1 MPRFAKDLRRLEHD
15 IVSLVEGT
23 GKRRDENGLS
33 RNGPERFFE
42 KGWTKRFLAMEIP
55 GARRI
60 KGDVVAI
67 PFRPPHEETAV
78 PHDFPFPGSG
88 MAVEGQ
94 RSETHRQPKRTA
106 TASADVIPKAVSR
119 RNPCVQVRNQQSL
132 KVDDDRNRGSPAE
145 KTETPLR
152 PEHVD
157 QIGLEAVDNPQ
168 AIRNVPFV
176 LFCQFEKTPHFR
188 QMASVAQN
196 GKVGNRPV
204 MDGVGN
210 AGTEKRNAELDVSP
224 APHRG
229 FQRRNPSASGRRL
242 LAGTIGR
249 GIREPEDLHVPKGPA
264 GVRYGSAKTAPPCDW
279 FPS

>member
-1 MPRFAKDLRRLEHD
+1 MQDRSSWVGGAGQKLLAQPFRGNRPERAHVHGFGTDAGLPFGKAEVVNAEDAPFEIAVPRFAKDLRRLEHD

-23 GKRRDENGLS
+23 GNRRDENGLS

-78 PHDFPFPGSG
+78 PHDLPFPGSG
-88 MAVEGQ
+88 MAVEIQ

-119 RNPCVQVRNQQSL
+119 WNPCVQVRNQQSL

-145 KTETPLR
+145 KTETPFR
-152 PEHVD
+152 SEHVD
-157 QIGLEAVDNPQ
+157 QIGVEAVDNPQ

-176 LFCQFEKTPHFR
+176 LFCQFEKPPHFR

-196 GKVGNRPV
+196 GEVGNRPV
-204 MDGVGN
+204 LDGVGN
-210 AGTEKRNAELDVSP
+210 AGTEKR
-224 APHRG
+224 
-229 FQRRNPSASGRRL
+229 
-242 LAGTIGR
+242 
-249 GIREPEDLHVPKGPA
+249 K
-264 GVRYGSAKTAPPCDW
+264 
-279 FPS
+279 